1 MTDRAS
7 SPRPEVSRWVR
18 AVPFI
23 FLLVGLSFGT
33 WLSRLPAVRDQL
45 GASASQMGLYGLC
58 LASGSVAALII
69 SGAVIQRFGA
79 RRVLLVAGL
88 AAAVALPSAAA
99 VMLGWTIPIGL
110 ALLFA
115 FGFAFSI
122 CDVAISVSGANAEAA
137 LGKPRMPLMH
147 AGYSLGAVAATGIGA
162 VAEAHAVPVPVHLA
176 IVMAASAAALLLLLR
191 ALPHD
196 ELAMRRAATSG
207 GADPALAVTGP
218 VPVVAHAGSDPVVTH
233 TGAIPLIP
241 DEHGSGPR
249 EHRPAPRRYSPW
261 RDPRLIVIGVI
272 TLAFGIFEGTAAD
285 WLPLALVDGR
295 GLGNDLGATMLSVF
309 FFAALAT
316 RIVGSWLLER
326 FGRVTMLRASA
337 ALAAIGVVL
346 LILVPGT
353 AAAVVGVVC
362 WGIGSALG
370 WPVTLS
376 AAADDPEHAARAVAA
391 VAGIGYGSMLVGPL
405 AFGFLG
411 DHFGLLTAFWALVP
425 FAIYVVVAAGVAKPR
440 AFA

>member
-1 MTDRAS
+1 M
-7 SPRPEVSRWVR
+7 R

-58 LASGSVAALII
+58 LAAGSVAALII
-69 SGAVIQRFGA
+69 SGTVIQRFGA

-88 AAAVALPSAAA
+88 TAAVALPSAAA
-99 VMLGWTIPIGL
+99 VLLGWAIPVGL

-162 VAEAHAVPVPVHLA
+162 AAEAAAVPVPVHLA
-176 IVMAASAAALLLLLR
+176 IVMAASAVVLLLLLR

-196 ELAMRRAATSG
+196 ELAVRRAATSG
-207 GADPALAVTGP
+207 GADPALAITGP
-218 VPVVAHAGSDPVVTH
+218 VPVVAHTGADPVVTH
-233 TGAIPLIP
+233 TGAIPIIP
-241 DEHGSGPR
+241 DEHGSAGAASPAL
-249 EHRPAPRRYSPW
+249 RPGPRRYSPW

-316 RIVGSWLLER
+316 RIVGSWLLGR

-425 FAIYVVVAAGVAKPR
+425 FAIYVVVAAGVARPR
-440 AFA
+440 PHA